1 VRFHWLLSGFIGVF
15 LLCSPAKAGKIVS
28 WEFEP
33 QDNNLVFETDEGVQ
47 PKAELLSNP
56 TRLVIDLPGTVLG
69 QETVKES
76 YQGPVN
82 GFRIGQTE
90 SDTSRI
96 VVELAPGYTLDADRI
111 EFDDVSPTHWEVE
124 IPEPEVSRI
133 AAANK
138 DPKVLELPEVDLPTT
153 LPGLE
158 DTTANADSEID
169 SEVDSVTD
177 STADSMTDSETSSED
192 DSATS
197 PYVKATSNG
206 FLIDIEGNRKIKIDS
221 ERDGDRLDFSFEGM
235 TLPEDLADRSIAVNQ
250 YGVSTIGFEQTE
262 DEQAVVSMRLTEE
275 SPDWLAMFSRISQG
289 LLLVP
294 KGELPKSTAGIPD
307 APLPSTESDTS
318 SETVETADND
328 EQLNSIEE
336 IELVDN
342 DTQLAIHG
350 DRELSAVVSR
360 KSNGI
365 YQVTIDNAEL
375 AEDFKGPEL
384 QAGSPISELKVRQE
398 STQVVLEITTRLRY
412 YLGKLSVNDN
422 EVALPIEVGI
432 APLPESD
439 APLLPPGFA
448 KVPKENTIG
457 ESLPPLTADRPRV
470 IIDPGHGG
478 QDSGAIGIGG
488 LKEKDVILPIALDV
502 EEILRKQDIDV
513 VMTRDTDVFISLEGR
528 TDLANDLNA
537 DLFVSIHANSISL
550 SRTDVSGLE
559 TYYYDSGRRLA
570 EFIHWNILNGV
581 NIDDR
586 SIRRARFYVLRHSTM
601 PAVLVEVG
609 FVTGEVD
616 ASNLKDPDHRRR
628 MAEAIARGIIEYI
641 KQNNL

>member
-1 VRFHWLLSGFIGVF
+1 VRFHWLLSGFIGLF
-15 LLCSPAKAGKIVS
+15 LLCPPAKAGKIVS

-33 QDNNLVFETDEGVQ
+33 QDNNLVFKTDEGVQ

-82 GFRIGQTE
+82 GFRIGQPD

-96 VVELAPGYTLDADRI
+96 VVELAPGYILDADQI

-138 DPKVLELPEVDLPTT
+138 DPKVLKLPEVDLPTA

-158 DTTANADSEID
+158 DSTANP
-169 SEVDSVTD
+169 VDPASAPSSVT
-177 STADSMTDSETSSED
+177 S
-192 DSATS
+192 S

-206 FLIDIEGNRKIKIDS
+206 FFIDIDGNRKIKIDS
-221 ERDGDRLDFSFEGM
+221 KRDGDRIDFSFEGM

-250 YGVSTIGFEQTE
+250 YGVSTIDFEQTE
-262 DEQAVVSMRLTEE
+262 DEEAVVSMRVTEE
-275 SPDWLAMFSRISQG
+275 SPDWLAMFSRINQG

-294 KGELPKSTAGIPD
+294 KGELPHSTAGVRD
-307 APLPSTESDTS
+307 APLPTTESDTS
-318 SETVETADND
+318 SETADND

-336 IELVDN
+336 IELVDD

-360 KSNGI
+360 NSNGI

-412 YLGKLSVNDN
+412 HLGKLSANDN

-478 QDSGAIGIGG
+478 EDSGAIGIDG
-488 LKEKDVILPIALDV
+488 LKEKDIILSIALDV
-502 EEILRKQDIDV
+502 EEILKKQDVDV
-513 VMTRDTDVFISLEGR
+513 VMTRDRDVFISLEGR
-528 TDLANDLNA
+528 TDLANDVKA
-537 DLFVSIHANSISL
+537 DLFVSIHANSINL
-550 SRTDVSGLE
+550 SRPDVSGLE

-570 EFIHWNILNGV
+570 ELIHWSILNGV
-581 NIDDR
+581 DIDDR

-616 ASNLKDPDHRRR
+616 ASNLQDADHRRR
-628 MAEAIARGIIEYI
+628 MAEAIARGIVEYI

>member
-1 VRFHWLLSGFIGVF
+1 VRFHWLLSGFIGLF
-15 LLCSPAKAGKIVS
+15 LLCPPAKAGKIVS

-33 QDNNLVFETDEGVQ
+33 QDNNLVFKTDEGVQ

-82 GFRIGQTE
+82 GFRIGQPD

-96 VVELAPGYTLDADRI
+96 VVELAPGYILDADQI

-138 DPKVLELPEVDLPTT
+138 DPKVLKLPEVDLPTA

-158 DTTANADSEID
+158 D
-169 SEVDSVTD
+169 
-177 STADSMTDSETSSED
+177 STADSTANPVNPASTPSGATS
-192 DSATS
+192 S

-206 FLIDIEGNRKIKIDS
+206 FFIDIDGNRKIKIDS
-221 ERDGDRLDFSFEGM
+221 KRDGDRIDFSFEGM

-250 YGVSTIGFEQTE
+250 YGVSTIDFEQTE
-262 DEQAVVSMRLTEE
+262 DEEAVVSMRVTEE
-275 SPDWLAMFSRISQG
+275 SPDWLAMFSRINQG

-294 KGELPKSTAGIPD
+294 KGELPHSTAGVRD
-307 APLPSTESDTS
+307 APLPTTESDTS
-318 SETVETADND
+318 SETADND

-336 IELVDN
+336 IELVDD

-360 KSNGI
+360 NSNGI

-412 YLGKLSVNDN
+412 HLGKLSANDN

-478 QDSGAIGIGG
+478 EDSGAIGIDG
-488 LKEKDVILPIALDV
+488 LKEKDIILSIALDV
-502 EEILRKQDIDV
+502 EEILKKQDVDV
-513 VMTRDTDVFISLEGR
+513 VMTRDRDVFISLEGR
-528 TDLANDLNA
+528 TDLANDVKA
-537 DLFVSIHANSISL
+537 DLFVSIHANSINL
-550 SRTDVSGLE
+550 SRPDVSGLE

-570 EFIHWNILNGV
+570 ELIHWSILNGV
-581 NIDDR
+581 DIDDR

-616 ASNLKDPDHRRR
+616 ASNLQDADHRRR
-628 MAEAIARGIIEYI
+628 MAEAIARGIVEYI